1 MLNVYSTKYSQ
12 NDIIHFAGG
21 WDRYTGADYIGGV
34 TLIGK
39 NVFNTIN
46 GFPNDYWGWGGEDD
60 EIKRRLESVG
70 LYNKL
75 RKIRVSNSYRDLE
88 EIETVR
94 EKRTMLKSNALK
106 LDNIIRIDQAEEHGA
121 TES

>member
-1 MLNVYSTKYSQ
+1 MVRLEDPKICLYNPNFDVYVFHDVDLLPNDNMLNVYSTKYSQ

-75 RKIRVSNSYRDLE
+75 RKIRVSNSDGFQS
-88 EIETVR
+88 
-94 EKRTMLKSNALK
+94 K
-106 LDNIIRIDQAEEHGA
+106 
-121 TES
+121 